1 MEKLKKQFIK
11 RTFTLTQEDLEMIE
25 HIYEFGNFASKS
37 EVIRHC
43 LRNNGIAEYKLRSK
57 KKEIENDRIAK
68 MTNEEYALD
77 EFSDLDITITDGE
90 LRFNRPG
97 YASKYSI
104 ALDKVKNF
112 SRSDISFPFDIKE
125 PSQE

>member
-77 EFSDLDITITDGE
+77 EFSDLDITITDG
-90 LRFNRPG
+90 
-97 YASKYSI
+97 
-104 ALDKVKNF
+104 
-112 SRSDISFPFDIKE
+112 
-125 PSQE
+125 